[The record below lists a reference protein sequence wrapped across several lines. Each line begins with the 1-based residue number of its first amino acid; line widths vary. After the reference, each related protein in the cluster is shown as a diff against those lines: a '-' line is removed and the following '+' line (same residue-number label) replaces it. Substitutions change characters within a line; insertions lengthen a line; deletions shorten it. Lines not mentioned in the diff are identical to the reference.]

1 MKSPVNT
8 THVEYVKLLPAHS
21 EPLKLRGLA
30 KVPFEPGCK
39 HEGWA

>member
-1 MKSPVNT
+1 MKSAVNT

-21 EPLKLRGLA
+21 EALKLRELA
-30 KVPFEPGCK
+30 KVPFGPGCK